1 MAKEKE
7 LEQLGCQVVVVACG
21 SQEGGMEWLQK
32 HGYHFLHLLDPDR
45 VFYQQVGL
53 RRFLKDSLCIETF
66 KRYADEIL
74 AGTWKGEEPYSGSE
88 EPYSGDDWAVMGGD
102 FIVDSS
108 GKLLYAYLCKN
119 QYDRP
124 DIETL
129 LKVLQGQ
136 CS

>member
-1 MAKEKE
+1 MAY
-7 LEQLGCQVVVVACG
+7 GT
-21 SQEGGMEWLQK
+21 QESGVEWLQK

-45 VFYQQVGL
+45 VFYRQVGL

-74 AGTWKGEEPYSGSE
+74 AGMWKGEEPYSG
-88 EPYSGDDWAVMGGD
+88 GGDWAVMGDD
-102 FIVDSS
+102 FIVDST
-108 GKLLYAYLCKN
+108 GKLLYAHLSKN
-119 QYDRP
+119 QFDRP